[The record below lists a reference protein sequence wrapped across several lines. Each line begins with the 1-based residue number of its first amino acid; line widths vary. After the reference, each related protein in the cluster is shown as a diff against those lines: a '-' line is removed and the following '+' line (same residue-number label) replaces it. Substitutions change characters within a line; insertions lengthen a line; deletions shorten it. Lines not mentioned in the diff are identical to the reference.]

1 MSKVL
6 GQVVLAVVLLVSGV
20 ACWMAGQLER
30 RVADAHEELA
40 LLRYSAVDA
49 EYGDI
54 EQSMGYLRRVPWL
67 ADNLMSDVQ
76 EHHATAE
83 YWEAHY
89 DTLTPRRD
97 SNGAIVEEPPAELA
111 LAANAAYRVGQRE
124 AGDRQAM
131 LRRLDGAI
139 KTYTELLKRDP
150 NDVDAAYNYEYVVR
164 LRDTASKAKPVAP
177 SKRDDSKRE
186 DPARALQ
193 KLTGVVM
200 AGDLPEGRTVHGDP
214 GAPPPATD
222 MTQFKMHIPV
232 RPDERQGGSD
242 AGQGQKKVRKG

>member
-1 MSKVL
+1 MRRVL
-6 GQVVLAVVLLVSGV
+6 GQVVLAVVLLGIGF

-40 LLRYSAVDA
+40 LLQYNAVDA

-54 EQSMGYLRRVPWL
+54 EQAMGYLRHIPWL
-67 ADNLMSDVQ
+67 ADGLVTDVQ
-76 EHHATAE
+76 EHRATAE
-83 YWEAHY
+83 YWQARY
-89 DTLTPRRD
+89 DALAPRRD
-97 SNGAIVEEPPAELA
+97 ANGAIADQPPAVLA
-111 LAANAAYRVGQRE
+111 LAANAAYRSGQRE

-150 NDVDAAYNYEYVVR
+150 NNVDAAYNFELMVR
-164 LRDTASKAKPVAP
+164 LRDIASKAKPAAP
-177 SKRDDSKRE
+177 SKRD

-193 KLTGVVM
+193 KPAGVAM
-200 AGDLPEGRTVHGDP
+200 AGDLPDGRTVHGEP
-214 GAPPPATD
+214 GAPPPNTD

>member
-6 GQVVLAVVLLVSGV
+6 GQVVLAIVLLGAGV

-40 LLRYSAVDA
+40 LLQYNAVEA

-54 EQSMGYLRRVPWL
+54 EQALGFLRHVPWV
-67 ADNLMSDVQ
+67 ADNLMTDVQ

-83 YWEAHY
+83 YWQARY
-89 DTLTPRRD
+89 DALAPRHD
-97 SNGAIVEEPPAELA
+97 ANGAIIDQPPAVLA
-111 LAANAAYRVGQRE
+111 LAANAAYRTGQRE
-124 AGDRQAM
+124 AGDRQTM
-131 LRRLDGAI
+131 LRRLDGAL
-139 KTYTELLKRDP
+139 KTYTELLKKDP
-150 NDVDAAYNYEYVVR
+150 GNVDAAYNYEFLVR
-164 LRDTASKAKPVAP
+164 LRDAASKAKPPA
-177 SKRDDSKRE
+177 SKRE

-193 KLTGVVM
+193 RPTGVVM
-200 AGDLPEGRTVHGDP
+200 AGDLPEGRTVHGEP
-214 GAPPPATD
+214 GAPPPNTD

-242 AGQGQKKVRKG
+242 AGQGQKKIRKG